1 MYLKCVNTK
10 DYINNGS
17 NVHRHTFSN
26 VCTTCKF
33 HKWNGK
39 VYSVFFLQ
47 TEALLVFWIKGG
59 WNFFR
64 KREISLLLK
73 LSTYIS
79 SFFFGRGGREFIIA
93 MIEEIVWGNILY
105 TLSFIWALFLWYV
118 CWFFPLYFFFV
129 AFV

>member
-39 VYSVFFLQ
+39 VYSAFFSNIGPVIVFGIKVVSTIFFLKPKVKKSQ
-47 TEALLVFWIKGG
+47 
-59 WNFFR
+59 
-64 KREISLLLK
+64 
-73 LSTYIS
+73 
-79 SFFFGRGGREFIIA
+79 SFH
-93 MIEEIVWGNILY
+93 
-105 TLSFIWALFLWYV
+105 SFEKSQ
-118 CWFFPLYFFFV
+118 FFFV
-129 AFV
+129 HFYSSKFLLFRIICRQRIMGDRKNYLNKGKFK